1 MPEARATKLALRR
14 LAQLRLVVT
23 MAAKLAPSLVASL
36 VAKTK
41 NS

>member
-14 LAQLRLVVT
+14 LAQLRLVVA
-23 MAAKLAPSLVASL
+23 MAAKLVASL
-36 VAKTK
+36 VSKTK